1 MEDSLTAIKLVSV
14 IKDYNV
20 SVADILS
27 LRTPYDIAKNIIKS
41 DMQFDLDIYSVD
53 SGCPLNESQLNVY
66 LDIMANDKRFLFD
79 SIIYEYF

>member
-1 MEDSLTAIKLVSV
+1 VSV

-41 DMQFDLDIYSVD
+41 DMQFDLDIILWIPAV
-53 SGCPLNESQLNVY
+53 L
-66 LDIMANDKRFLFD
+66 
-79 SIIYEYF
+79 